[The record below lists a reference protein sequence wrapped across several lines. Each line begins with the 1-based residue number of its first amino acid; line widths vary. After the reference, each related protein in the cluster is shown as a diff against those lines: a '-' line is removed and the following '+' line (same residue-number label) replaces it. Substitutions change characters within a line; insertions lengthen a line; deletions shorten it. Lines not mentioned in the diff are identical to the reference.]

1 MVKQDKT
8 KEERLKEGISLLKQL
23 KEAHVREYGD
33 GFQELKSKISE
44 WVTTGVA
51 WQGEVEFVEH
61 GRIGEVDLPRYNN
74 KAAGM
79 HFRLIRDRD

>member
-1 MVKQDKT
+1 MVKREKT

-33 GFQELKSKISE
+33 GFQTLKEKISH
-44 WVTTGVA
+44 WVTTGEA
-51 WQGEVEFVEH
+51 WQGVVDFSEH
-61 GRIGEVDLPRYNN
+61 GRMGEVELPRYNN

-79 HFRLIRDRD
+79 HFRVQKD